1 MCKGQYKM
9 KILSNSIVNHQSKT
23 SISTSFKALKVSSK
37 INKEIATSAT
47 NVLTIASAVASSAI
61 AGLAMTKKQKEE
73 EEKQLIQQLQ
83 NPNGFIIALG
93 DELGTHKNITKED
106 VYSLAQ
112 HFEYAP
118 GFISDLILLKDDN
131 GNPRSIKKNEITK
144 IMQAYQENPELVE
157 ELVSE
162 KNNKGEFRYNG
173 EEIGLLVSSHKF
185 SSDIYELAKEA
196 PEKVLKLSQK
206 QNHLGRLQYSPKEIK
221 AILDIEKNGTEFGK
235 KLLKEKDALT
245 KDPRFTP
252 NEIKIL
258 IKKHEMFPEIIET
271 LVTQKH
277 EDSYF
282 QYSAYDITKCA
293 KLINDKNIEFAKK
306 LINAKETWLD
316 KKVVPK
322 YKLYEINSLLESQ
335 SKSLLELCRCVM
347 KDFRYSPSSMKDI
360 LKTFNVESIPQ
371 DFVSIIQKEYNN
383 NFANHWDK
391 RRTYRVLED
400 LVH

>member
-1 MCKGQYKM
+1 MYVMCKGQYKM

-93 DELGTHKNITKED
+93 DEIGTHKNITKED

-162 KNNKGEFRYNG
+162 KNNQVIDEYQRISFHNSGNDNG
-173 EEIGLLVSSHKF
+173 YAFVRTALIG
-185 SSDIYELAKEA
+185 ELASQA
-196 PEKVLKLSQK
+196 GFPDVLHS
-206 QNHLGRLQYSPKEIK
+206 
-221 AILDIEKNGTEFGK
+221 
-235 KLLKEKDALT
+235 T
-245 KDPRFTP
+245 K
-252 NEIKIL
+252 
-258 IKKHEMFPEIIET
+258 
-271 LVTQKH
+271 
-277 EDSYF
+277 S
-282 QYSAYDITKCA
+282 
-293 KLINDKNIEFAKK
+293 
-306 LINAKETWLD
+306 
-316 KKVVPK
+316 
-322 YKLYEINSLLESQ
+322 
-335 SKSLLELCRCVM
+335 SKRM
-347 KDFRYSPSSMKDI
+347 
-360 LKTFNVESIPQ
+360 
-371 DFVSIIQKEYNN
+371 
-383 NFANHWDK
+383 
-391 RRTYRVLED
+391 VL
-400 LVH
+400 